1 MLSNAPRYQQK
12 GGNLVDNLNHNST
25 APMEVQTEA
34 IQIIQS
40 NQKNNPTQAEA
51 YREVKD
57 FLESIKLEKY

>member
-12 GGNLVDNLNHNST
+12 DGNLVDNLNHNST

-51 YREVKD
+51 HREVKD

>member
-51 YREVKD
+51 HREVKD

>member
-1 MLSNAPRYQQK
+1 MLSKAPRYLHK
-12 GGNLVDNLNHNST
+12 DGKPVDNLNHDST

-40 NQKNNPTQAEA
+40 NNNNPATQAEA
-51 YREVKD
+51 HKEVKD

>member
-34 IQIIQS
+34 IQIIHS
-40 NQKNNPTQAEA
+40 NQKNNPTQAESH
-51 YREVKD
+51 REVKD